1 MAPQFSNDYWDWA
14 CYYLFSYLA
23 TQGIATF
30 TVSNS
35 TAALQFWPDPSNML
49 RKLTCLL
56 PPRAPART
64 LTLR

>member
-30 TVSNS
+30 TVKHIATF
-35 TAALQFWPDPSNML
+35 TA
-49 RKLTCLL
+49 TCSGS
-56 PPRAPART
+56 
-64 LTLR
+64 